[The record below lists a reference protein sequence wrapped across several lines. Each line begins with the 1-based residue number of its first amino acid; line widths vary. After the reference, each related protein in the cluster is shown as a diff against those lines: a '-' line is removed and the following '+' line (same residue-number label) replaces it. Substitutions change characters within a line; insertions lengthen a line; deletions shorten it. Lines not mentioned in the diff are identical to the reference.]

1 MTTTIDTGALNALLA
16 QMTDV
21 AKSASD
27 AAKAARV
34 KEGTPDWSKLLTKP
48 GSFDHKSQEEEI
60 KHFKDWSWQLVQYVS
75 AIDSEF
81 TKDMDDL
88 ANNPNSPL
96 DLSTAS
102 TSTRERSTKLYGLLA
117 GLLRG
122 RALQTLKAVPN
133 ADGYE
138 AWRQLLLTLR
148 PTSKNRGLALMSAIM
163 GWPGFQMNQAVQ
175 PQLLKLEDAF
185 EEARRASVTIQDEM
199 KIAVLLRCLSGQ
211 LRTHVSLQLNESMS
225 YGELRECLLKWDRA
239 QQRWGHLVSN
249 TDAAPMEID
258 QIREWKGGKK
268 GDGKK
273 GGGKD
278 FVKGKKGKDGKGKSY
293 GKKGEQ
299 KGKHGGKKGEG
310 KGKGSWD
317 SKGKGKET
325 RECWKCGKTG
335 HLSKDCL
342 RQVQEVSQGDVPGGP
357 TSTTSGSV
365 AGSSSTSTTS
375 AGGWS
380 GAGRVARVIE
390 SVPEHYV
397 FSPSPTVFD
406 MRDEFSSEG
415 SIRAVTYHYIG
426 DEGEKDGEIRAV
438 MEVNGDEELEEPVPI
453 IIGSG
458 ADAPIFPS
466 AWRSAG
472 RKIGGDESRKVL
484 QDAQGNRIP
493 TQGKREVEITL
504 KDNLGRKVVFRE

>member
-16 QMTDV
+16 Q
-21 AKSASD
+21 D

-34 KEGTPDWSKLLTKP
+34 KEVTPDWSKLLTKP
-48 GSFDHKSQEEEI
+48 GTFDHKSQEDEI
-60 KHFKDWSWQLVQYVS
+60 KNFKDWSWQLVQYVS

-81 TKDMDDL
+81 TKDLDDL
-88 ANNPNSPL
+88 ANNPNTPL

-122 RALQTLKAVPN
+122 RALQTLKSVAN

-211 LRTHVSLQLNESMS
+211 LRTHVSLQLSEGMS

-239 QQRWGHLVSN
+239 QQRWGHLVAN

-258 QIREWKGGKK
+258 RVEWKGGKK

-273 GGGKD
+273 SGGKD
-278 FVKGKKGKDGKGKSY
+278 GGKGKKGGKDGKGKSY

-299 KGKHGGKKGEG
+299 KGKYGGKKGDG
-310 KGKGSWD
+310 KGKGTWD
-317 SKGKGKET
+317 NKGKGKES
-325 RECWKCGKTG
+325 RDCWKCGKTR
-335 HLSKDCL
+335 HLAKDCL
-342 RQVQEVSQGDVPGGP
+342 RQVQEVQAQQSDVSGGP
-357 TSTTSGSV
+357 TSTTSGLS
-365 AGSSSTSTTS
+365 
-375 AGGWS
+375 
-380 GAGRVARVIE
+380 RV
-390 SVPEHYV
+390 
-397 FSPSPTVFD
+397 
-406 MRDEFSSEG
+406 
-415 SIRAVTYHYIG
+415 
-426 DEGEKDGEIRAV
+426 DGV
-438 MEVNGDEELEEPVPI
+438 EVD
-453 IIGSG
+453 
-458 ADAPIFPS
+458 
-466 AWRSAG
+466 
-472 RKIGGDESRKVL
+472 VL
-484 QDAQGNRIP
+484 QGW
-493 TQGKREVEITL
+493 L
-504 KDNLGRKVVFRE
+504 KLHLSTMCFHPCQLSSI